1 MGRSMSIV
9 HGTTTFC
16 LVAELI
22 QSTIKYQSQFRA
34 YGKPVRPF
42 FIKTEENMKQL
53 EKEIIAVNKKES
65 TERLRSYKKAVAD
78 ILTEVKMN
86 KNKEGENK

>member
-1 MGRSMSIV
+1 
-9 HGTTTFC
+9 
-16 LVAELI
+16 
-22 QSTIKYQSQFRA
+22 
-34 YGKPVRPF
+34 
-42 FIKTEENMKQL
+42 MKQL

>member
-1 MGRSMSIV
+1 
-9 HGTTTFC
+9 
-16 LVAELI
+16 
-22 QSTIKYQSQFRA
+22 
-34 YGKPVRPF
+34 
-42 FIKTEENMKQL
+42 MKQL
-53 EKEIIAVNKKES
+53 EKEIITVNKKGS